1 MLVGSSIPNEKI
13 IPVADGADLA
23 IELPSFYVLVTAY
36 GSLYDIYNKEGNEHL
51 RGDIDGWNRKY
62 GVKFLRELDELD
74 KLYDKLFDRLMLALL
89 ALETFQDRLEYFKQ
103 TGQVLP

>member
-1 MLVGSSIPNEKI
+1 MLLLVRSPNEKI
-13 IPVADGADLA
+13 IPVADAADFA

-36 GSLYDIYNKEGNEHL
+36 GSLYDIYNKNSNEHL
-51 RGDIDGWNRKY
+51 REDIDGWNRKY
-62 GVKFLRELDELD
+62 GAQFLRELDELD
-74 KLYDKLFDRLMLALL
+74 KLYDKLFDRLMWALM

>member
-1 MLVGSSIPNEKI
+1 MLVRSPNEKI
-13 IPVADGADLA
+13 IPKADAADFA

-36 GSLYDIYNKEGNEHL
+36 GSLYDIYNKKNNEHL

-62 GVKFLRELDELD
+62 GAKFLKELDELD
-74 KLYDKLFDRLMLALL
+74 KLYDKLFDRLMWALM

-103 TGQVLP
+103 TGQVPP